1 MLDFIWCFM
10 RKRKNYLTD
19 LYRYSYLKLIVPI
32 KRERHNPE
40 YVARGTAV
48 GLFCGFT
55 PMVWQMNIVL
65 VIWLAAKLFKIH
77 FSLPVGLA
85 MTWVSNAFTNLPLLY
100 LYYITG
106 SFMMGQEIGGYD
118 EFIGFFQS
126 GIMEGIK
133 QTFIFWG
140 KPILMGSIIY
150 MVFFSILGYFIT
162 YRYASKLKE
171 KFIAKHRIKHNIK
184 QK

>member
-1 MLDFIWCFM
+1 M

-48 GLFCGFT
+48 GLFCGLT
-55 PMVWQMNIVL
+55 PIVWQMNIVF

-85 MTWVSNAFTNLPLLY
+85 MTMNL
-100 LYYITG
+100 
-106 SFMMGQEIGGYD
+106 
-118 EFIGFFQS
+118 
-126 GIMEGIK
+126 
-133 QTFIFWG
+133 
-140 KPILMGSIIY
+140 
-150 MVFFSILGYFIT
+150 
-162 YRYASKLKE
+162 
-171 KFIAKHRIKHNIK
+171 
-184 QK
+184 

>member
-1 MLDFIWCFM
+1 
-10 RKRKNYLTD
+10 
-19 LYRYSYLKLIVPI
+19 
-32 KRERHNPE
+32 
-40 YVARGTAV
+40 
-48 GLFCGFT
+48 
-55 PMVWQMNIVL
+55 
-65 VIWLAAKLFKIH
+65 
-77 FSLPVGLA
+77 
-85 MTWVSNAFTNLPLLY
+85 
-100 LYYITG
+100 
-106 SFMMGQEIGGYD
+106 MMGQEVGGYD

-133 QTFIFWG
+133 QTFICWG

>member
-1 MLDFIWCFM
+1 
-10 RKRKNYLTD
+10 
-19 LYRYSYLKLIVPI
+19 
-32 KRERHNPE
+32 
-40 YVARGTAV
+40 
-48 GLFCGFT
+48 
-55 PMVWQMNIVL
+55 
-65 VIWLAAKLFKIH
+65 
-77 FSLPVGLA
+77 
-85 MTWVSNAFTNLPLLY
+85 
-100 LYYITG
+100 
-106 SFMMGQEIGGYD
+106 MMGQEVGGYD

-150 MVFFSILGYFIT
+150 MVFFSILGYFIA

-171 KFIAKHRIKHNIK
+171 KFIAKHRIKHKIK